1 MEGYIKSADVMKQ
14 FGTGN
19 SLHSL
24 WINISKEQ
32 LLDKLL
38 FFIKT
43 VVEYAFGMQI
53 GFAMGWLIGL
63 CVGNSYVEH
72 FEPVYLDDLS
82 QLSYWRSMPYGFAR
96 NGAIIGLAVGIIVIT
111 TINNKLLSQRVISL
125 YKKGR
130 IDPKDIARALD
141 ESEKQIQRVINKLA
155 KKGKISIAEFKSL
168 SE

>member
-1 MEGYIKSADVMKQ
+1 MEGLAKSAGMMKQ
-14 FGTGN
+14 LDTGN
-19 SLHSL
+19 SLHSF
-24 WINISKEQ
+24 WINISKNK

-38 FFIKT
+38 FFIKA

-53 GFAMGWLIGL
+53 GFAVGWLIGL
-63 CVGNSYVEH
+63 CVGKSFVGH

-96 NGAIIGLAVGIIVIT
+96 NGAIIGLAVGVIVIT

-130 IDPKDIARALD
+130 TDPKGISRALY
-141 ESEKQIQRVINKLA
+141 ESDKQIQRVINNLA
-155 KKGKISIAEFKSL
+155 KKGKISMAEFK
-168 SE
+168 